1 MNKTTQSSKEGG
13 AVEFAAGGFR
23 YIPAVFQY
31 SAGVTASAGFRIRRV
46 RFQTPLPIPAGFAA
60 VAGIIQAA
68 GRPLTAFCAC
78 ELRSPAPVGGHGV
91 LKLNQSYAVTL
102 GRWSI
107 RETTP
112 NARARL

>member
-60 VAGIIQAA
+60 VAGLIPAA
-68 GRPLTAFCAC
+68 RRAPAALFPGGPPSPPPLPADRLCPVHPSFP
-78 ELRSPAPVGGHGV
+78 PAPCDF
-91 LKLNQSYAVTL
+91 
-102 GRWSI
+102 
-107 RETTP
+107 
-112 NARARL
+112 